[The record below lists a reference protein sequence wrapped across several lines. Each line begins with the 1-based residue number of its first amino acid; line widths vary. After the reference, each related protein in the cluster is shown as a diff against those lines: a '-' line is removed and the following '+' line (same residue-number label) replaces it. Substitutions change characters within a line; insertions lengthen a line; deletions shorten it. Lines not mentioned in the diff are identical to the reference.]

1 MDEHF
6 EKAREFNCPDDDS
19 QGECNHHF
27 ELRAGALCPACAKG
41 KLDYDGLLNL
51 SCEECSFSLAG
62 CFT

>member
-1 MDEHF
+1 MDEQF
-6 EKAREFNCPDDDS
+6 GKAREFNSPDDDS
-19 QGECNHHF
+19 QVNLDHHF

-51 SCEECSFSLAG
+51 SCEECGFSLAG